1 MDDSGQEAPSHVT
14 DPFRF
19 AYDAPTLRCGR
30 YSADELSEELAAQD
44 FERALVVSGQTVG
57 TTPAVIDPVRSGLDE
72 RLVGVFA
79 ETTSEKRLAT
89 AAAGAE
95 RVRELDADCIVA
107 LGGGSSLDA
116 AKQVSVLAA
125 RAATAN
131 DDPETVYDAAGMELA
146 ETGTLAVPET
156 VVPIVAVPTTLAGAD
171 VSQGGGVTATPEG
184 GLVTE
189 PVTGGL
195 SDPDLL
201 PVAVVTD
208 SALFATTPD
217 DVLAASAMN
226 GFDKGIETLYAGTAT
241 PVTDATAIRGLS
253 LFQDGL
259 LAFGDGSRDPW
270 VFDAL
275 ARGSLLVQYGISR
288 PDAGTL
294 SLIHAF
300 GHGLTRNNP
309 VQQGTAHA
317 IVAPHAL
324 DYLFEHVDGRRDLL
338 AEAFGVA
345 DADDTADAIMTAVA
359 DIRDA
364 LGLPTRL
371 RDVDGPEPDEFPAVA
386 EAVLADGFM
395 TNAPTELDPTSEG
408 IEAVLAAAW

>member
-1 MDDSGQEAPSHVT
+1 MDDSPIPSRVT
-14 DPFRF
+14 EPFRF

-30 YSADELSEELAAQD
+30 HSADELGEELAAQGL
-44 FERALVVSGQTVG
+44 ERALVVSGRTVG
-57 TTPAVIDPVRSGLDE
+57 TTSAVIDPVRSGLGE
-72 RLVGVFA
+72 RLAGVFA
-79 ETTSEKRLAT
+79 ETTPEKRLAT

-95 RVRELDADCIVA
+95 RARELDADCIVA

-125 RAATAN
+125 RVAAAD
-131 DDPETVYDAAGMELA
+131 DDPASVYDAAGTELA

-171 VSQGGGVTATPEG
+171 VSQGGGVTATPDG
-184 GLVTE
+184 GLVDE
-189 PVTGGL
+189 PVAGGL
-195 SDPDLL
+195 SDPKLL
-201 PVAVVTD
+201 PAAVVAD
-208 SALFATTPD
+208 PALIATTPD

-226 GFDKGIETLYAGTAT
+226 GFDKGIETLYANTAT
-241 PVTDATAIRGLS
+241 PVTDATAARGLS
-253 LFQDGL
+253 LFQGGL
-259 LAFGDGSRDPW
+259 LAFGDDVRDPW

-300 GHGLTRNNP
+300 GHGLTRGHS

-324 DYLFEHVDGRRDLL
+324 DYLFESVDGRRDLL
-338 AEAFGVA
+338 AEALDVA
-345 DADDTADAIMTAVA
+345 DVDDTADAIVVTVA
-359 DIRDA
+359 DVRDA

-371 RDVDGPEPDEFPAVA
+371 HDVDGPEPDEFPGVA
-386 EAVLADGFM
+386 DTVLADGFM
-395 TNAPTELDPTSEG
+395 TNAPAEFDPTNEG